1 MGKQK
6 RSENTYQKINT
17 IFKRDI
23 NNIIMPYDSFTL
35 PEFEWLRNCKFDATI
50 KIDGTNMRIEVYP
63 YINNGEGGTY
73 GSVSL
78 ACGIDIKGKT
88 DNANIPPMLD
98 DFMWKT
104 YVSSDGKKREGTCDL
119 VCKLFKAFRL
129 PEHWMCTRDFDVNS
143 PTCGQNIQ
151 ENVDWMLERGY
162 IKKCGCHTLYGK
174 PFDDPDAIVVDD
186 YCIDEENCTLPK
198 MFTIYGEGYGK
209 KIGKSGCRYLKDTVS
224 FRAFDVKVTNRD
236 GSSVYLNVPQR
247 DAILDEIGIP
257 KVISIGQFTI
267 DEAIDYVKKGFK
279 DPLAE
284 DDSYVAE
291 GLVLKTPDGLLRKN
305 GDRII
310 FKIKHEDF
318 NKYLNKYGTLDKVE
332 QIPNPNY

>member
-23 NNIIMPYDSFTL
+23 NNIIMPYDNFTL

-50 KIDGTNMRIEVYP
+50 KIDGTNIRIEVYP
-63 YINNGEGGTY
+63 QITDKLCHGT
-73 GSVSL
+73 VSL
-78 ACGIDIKGKT
+78 SCGIGIKGKT
-88 DNANIPPMLD
+88 DNANIPLMLD

-104 YVSSDGKKREGTCDL
+104 YVSSDGKKLEGNGDL
-119 VCKLFKAFRL
+119 VGKIFKAFRL
-129 PEHWMCTRDFDVNS
+129 PESYMCTRDFE
-143 PTCGQNIQ
+143 TGLNIQ

-162 IKKCGCHTLYGK
+162 IKKFGCHTLNQK

-186 YCIDEENCTLPK
+186 YMVDEENCTLPK

-209 KIGKSGCRYLKDTVS
+209 KIGKAGCRYLKDSVS

-236 GSSVYLNVPQR
+236 GSSVYLNTPQR

-257 KVISIGQFTI
+257 KVISLGQFTI

-310 FKIKHEDF
+310 FKIKHGDF
-318 NKYLNKYGTLDKVE
+318 EKYLNKYGTLDKVE